1 MTYRTLRGKRQIRL
15 YDFHRPEKLS
25 REHQAALRILHDN
38 MARFA
43 ATNLSAHVRS
53 AVKVSLIALDQMTY
67 EEFTERL
74 GTPVVLGV
82 AEFAPLEGK
91 VGIDIRPEIAFPL
104 IERLLGSPGG
114 AETLRRPLTDLE
126 SAVMRT
132 VFNRVIDSAEEA
144 WRDVLEI
151 EGSLTALETSP
162 FFTQFA
168 PPSEMMLVAGL
179 LLEIGDS
186 QGRINLAWPYIMLEA
201 VLPQLS
207 LQYWMGGSPAAR
219 HDSGETG
226 GERSRIESHLMHV
239 DIPLTVDL
247 GTTTVAVRDLLEL
260 DVGDVLCLDQRVHEP
275 LTVSVDGRRV
285 FSGWPGR
292 MGNNLAVQI
301 QGATAEGGDNVE
313 GDPVPRR
320 D

>member
-1 MTYRTLRGKRQIRL
+1 MKSSGTSYRTLRGKRQVRL

-38 MARFA
+38 MARFV

-91 VGIDIRPEIAFPL
+91 VGIDIRADIAFPL

-114 AETLRRPLTDLE
+114 AETLRRPITDLE

-132 VFNRVIDSAEEA
+132 VFNRVIDAAAEA
-144 WRDVLEI
+144 WGDVLEI
-151 EGSLTALETSP
+151 TGSLSGLETSP

-179 LLEIGDS
+179 LLEMGEN
-186 QGRINLAWPYIMLEA
+186 QGRINLAWPYIMLET

-207 LQYWMGGSPAAR
+207 LQYWMGGSTATRNGTEETA
-219 HDSGETG
+219 GEK
-226 GERSRIESHLMHV
+226 SRIQSHLMSV
-239 DIPLTVDL
+239 DVPLTVDL
-247 GTTTVAVRDLLEL
+247 GDTTVAVRDLLEL
-260 DVGDVLCLDQRVHEP
+260 DIGDVLCLDQKVHQP
-275 LTVSVDGRRV
+275 LNVSVDGRAV
-285 FSGWPGR
+285 FSAWPGR
-292 MGNNLAVQI
+292 TGNSLAVQI
-301 QGATAEGGDNVE
+301 HEATAEGGNNV
-313 GDPVPRR
+313 
-320 D
+320 